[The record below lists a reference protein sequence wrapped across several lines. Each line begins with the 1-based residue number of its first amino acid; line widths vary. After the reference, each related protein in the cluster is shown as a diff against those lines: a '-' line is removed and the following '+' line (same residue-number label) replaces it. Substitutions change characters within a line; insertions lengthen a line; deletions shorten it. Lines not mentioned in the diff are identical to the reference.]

1 MTRKLNP
8 MLKPEN
14 RVKLLLS
21 GMNNID
27 ILQQKTIADAQKTIK
42 DYSTFQK
49 QVQEQFE
56 QSIKEYKRMFQPI
69 QKEIE
74 RQQRL
79 LKIDAFTQKTID
91 EAVKAAQAIEG
102 YNKVA
107 SDQLQKE
114 VKQIMKTHIE
124 ASIVNGLQKND

>member
-56 QSIKEYKRMFQPI
+56 QSIKEYKRMVGPI

-74 RQQRL
+74 RHQRL
-79 LKIDAFTQKTID
+79 LKIDASTQKTID
-91 EAVKAAQAIEG
+91 DAVKATQAIEG
-102 YNKVA
+102 YSKVA

-114 VKQIMKTHIE
+114 VTQIMKTHIE
-124 ASIVNGLQKND
+124 ASIVNGLQKK

>member
-56 QSIKEYKRMFQPI
+56 QSIKEYKRMFEPI

-91 EAVKAAQAIEG
+91 DAVKAAQAIEG
-102 YNKVA
+102 YNKIA

-124 ASIVNGLQKND
+124 ASIVNGLQKK